1 MDFFY
6 KTIAIFF
13 LVAFFSCKQKDE
25 QINTSKTMESLKN
38 IDSNEIN
45 LDLIKKIM
53 KDQERVE
60 NEEKEYDTPYEL
72 SEKDLNITSDL
83 IKIYLKNDKFNFL
96 NSKEFDKKIKEIFN
110 IDPNVQNCFKIKT
123 NNNWITLFG
132 NELDGKQNTLID
144 NEFEHNSVT
153 NNIFISKKN
162 RFISKSYLLKELIII
177 EDNNSY
183 KLIIPKN
190 IIEINKFIFNDNKE
204 SLNWLK
210 NNDENFLKSLVLNN
224 GYTNNKELLSW
235 VLNKINFKIDNYEE
249 INKLLWHKTCDE
261 KLVFHKETLD
271 IINEK
276 ENKKEYFNFLNDE
289 YLRYIDKSE
298 LPISEK
304 AEIIA
309 NILNFIALNTNDYD
323 PFSNMGFFA
332 QNFDGGRKTEGKY
345 SKEFIKHNF
354 YNLKDFKKQ
363 WEESKIDGDGVAYPG
378 NIE

>member
-1 MDFFY
+1 
-6 KTIAIFF
+6 
-13 LVAFFSCKQKDE
+13 
-25 QINTSKTMESLKN
+25 
-38 IDSNEIN
+38 
-45 LDLIKKIM
+45 
-53 KDQERVE
+53 
-60 NEEKEYDTPYEL
+60 
-72 SEKDLNITSDL
+72 
-83 IKIYLKNDKFNFL
+83 
-96 NSKEFDKKIKEIFN
+96 
-110 IDPNVQNCFKIKT
+110 
-123 NNNWITLFG
+123 
-132 NELDGKQNTLID
+132 
-144 NEFEHNSVT
+144 
-153 NNIFISKKN
+153 
-162 RFISKSYLLKELIII
+162 
-177 EDNNSY
+177 
-183 KLIIPKN
+183 
-190 IIEINKFIFNDNKE
+190 
-204 SLNWLK
+204 
-210 NNDENFLKSLVLNN
+210 
-224 GYTNNKELLSW
+224 
-235 VLNKINFKIDNYEE
+235 E